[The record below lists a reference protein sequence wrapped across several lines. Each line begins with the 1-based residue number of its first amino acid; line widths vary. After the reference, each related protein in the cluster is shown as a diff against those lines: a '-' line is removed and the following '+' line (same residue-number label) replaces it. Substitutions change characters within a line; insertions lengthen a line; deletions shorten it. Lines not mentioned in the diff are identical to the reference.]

1 MDLTEKEKNIII
13 QLIRSQLDETN
24 IVLDYVSNGKF
35 DISIINDCK
44 QQIDNY
50 LIIID
55 KLKIN

>member
-13 QLIRSQLDETN
+13 QLIKSQLDDAN

-35 DISIINDCK
+35 DISIIKDCK

-50 LIIID
+50 LTIID

>member
-1 MDLTEKEKNIII
+1 MDLTAKEKNIII
-13 QLIRSQLDETN
+13 QLIRSQLDEAN

-50 LIIID
+50 LTIID

>member
-13 QLIRSQLDETN
+13 QLIRSQLDEAN